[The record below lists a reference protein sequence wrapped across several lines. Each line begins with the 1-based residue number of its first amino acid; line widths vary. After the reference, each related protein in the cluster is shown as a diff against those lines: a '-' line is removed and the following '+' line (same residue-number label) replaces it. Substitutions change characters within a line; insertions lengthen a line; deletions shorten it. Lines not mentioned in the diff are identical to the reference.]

1 MSTFESTDLE
11 AFPEQNY
18 LVAKKGWCLAE
29 LVDPHHVGWCRC
41 AGRGS
46 WGERRGESSIRLPT
60 LAGAKVIH
68 PYASHSVTP
77 RVGEVRGR
85 GVSFLSQVYIIGE
98 VGGG

>member
-1 MSTFESTDLE
+1 MSGRIGG
-11 AFPEQNY
+11 PPPRW
-18 LVAKKGWCLAE
+18 LVPVCGE
-29 LVDPHHVGWCRC
+29 GG
-41 AGRGS
+41 AGVREG
-46 WGERRGESSIRLPT
+46 GESSIRLPT

>member
-1 MSTFESTDLE
+1 M
-11 AFPEQNY
+11 
-18 LVAKKGWCLAE
+18 
-29 LVDPHHVGWCRC
+29 
-41 AGRGS
+41 AGAGVRGGGS

-85 GVSFLSQVYIIGE
+85 GVSFLSQVHIIGE

>member
-1 MSTFESTDLE
+1 M
-11 AFPEQNY
+11 
-18 LVAKKGWCLAE
+18 
-29 LVDPHHVGWCRC
+29 
-41 AGRGS
+41 AGAGVRGGGS